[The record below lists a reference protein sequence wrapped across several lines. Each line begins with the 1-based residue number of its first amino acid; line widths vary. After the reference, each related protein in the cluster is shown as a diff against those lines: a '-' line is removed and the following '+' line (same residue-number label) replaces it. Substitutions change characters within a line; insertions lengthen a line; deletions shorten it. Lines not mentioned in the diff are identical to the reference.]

1 MPVPSFA
8 PPPLLSF
15 DVTLS
20 SFSLLSLSCLH
31 LSLGPSGS
39 LCYLSNSY
47 VVCLSLYQC
56 VCVFVVC
63 VYVCVC
69 VCVFVVCVY
78 VCVSVCVCVY
88 TQREAFALG
97 FLQAQAKSNP
107 VAIQCS
113 LAFSL

>member
-56 VCVFVVC
+56 VLVC
-63 VYVCVC
+63 VVMCVCVRIEICVCVSLCVCVC
-69 VCVFVVCVY
+69 VCVCVY
-78 VCVSVCVCVY
+78 MCVCVCVC
-88 TQREAFALG
+88 
-97 FLQAQAKSNP
+97 
-107 VAIQCS
+107 VS
-113 LAFSL
+113 LYRCVCE